1 MKSVD
6 SCFHALVENGAMAGR
21 ERTDPTAMCLKRCA
35 RLSPLIK
42 LSDLFPANLFLK
54 FGEHEFYMLRV
65 RRFGAMCFA
74 SGSIFGNKFL
84 TPEGIKTLFPIF
96 ENSLCNKELAVETQ
110 HLKCTKTKWT
120 FILCPKI
127 FKTVPNHLER
137 FSSEY
142 LFMAI
147 FWLKGEVGGNSQ
159 FVSS

>member
-1 MKSVD
+1 MGTRRWQDRYGFQLFCMQAEIVRWRQY
-6 SCFHALVENGAMAGR
+6 CY
-21 ERTDPTAMCLKRCA
+21 C
-35 RLSPLIK
+35 
-42 LSDLFPANLFLK
+42 SD
-54 FGEHEFYMLRV
+54 GW
-65 RRFGAMCFA
+65 
-74 SGSIFGNKFL
+74 FGNLVFL

-96 ENSLCNKELAVETQ
+96 ENSLCYKELAVETQ

>member
-1 MKSVD
+1 M
-6 SCFHALVENGAMAGR
+6 N
-21 ERTDPTAMCLKRCA
+21 
-35 RLSPLIK
+35 
-42 LSDLFPANLFLK
+42 
-54 FGEHEFYMLRV
+54 FYMLRT

-84 TPEGIKTLFPIF
+84 TPEGINTLFPIF
-96 ENSLCNKELAVETQ
+96 ENSLCNKELAVKNTISYSHQ
-110 HLKCTKTKWT
+110 NKMDIY
-120 FILCPKI
+120 FMSKI

-137 FSSEY
+137 FSSEN

>member
-1 MKSVD
+1 MVSGHILHYAQKGD
-6 SCFHALVENGAMAGR
+6 RHCQGIRH
-21 ERTDPTAMCLKRCA
+21 
-35 RLSPLIK
+35 
-42 LSDLFPANLFLK
+42 NLPNAV
-54 FGEHEFYMLRV
+54 M
-65 RRFGAMCFA
+65 
-74 SGSIFGNKFL
+74 FL
-84 TPEGIKTLFPIF
+84 TPEGIKTLFLIF